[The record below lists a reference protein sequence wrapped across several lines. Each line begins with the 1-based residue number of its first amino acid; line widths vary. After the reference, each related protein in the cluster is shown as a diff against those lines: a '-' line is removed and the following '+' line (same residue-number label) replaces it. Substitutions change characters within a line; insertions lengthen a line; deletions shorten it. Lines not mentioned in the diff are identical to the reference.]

1 MSKFSSIALCALLS
15 LPLATTSAVAASKS
29 DPRPVTKNFAAG
41 QFSWGKGGDF
51 VYLWAPFNNNGQ
63 LEICGLYSTKGNSI
77 GARFSDQAMRE
88 AGIRLGKKYMTRG
101 LKYFAFVPNEG
112 RKNGHIGE
120 LAKCKVTKHPFPA
133 TPADLKIK
141 FRDGKYRI
149 DK

>member
-1 MSKFSSIALCALLS
+1 MSKFPLIALCALLAF
-15 LPLATTSAVAASKS
+15 PLTSVSASASSKS
-29 DPRPVTKNFAAG
+29 DPRPVTKSFAAG

-51 VYLWAPFNNNGQ
+51 VFLWAPFNNNGQ

-77 GARFSDQAMRE
+77 GSRFSDQAMRE
-88 AGIRLGKKYMTRG
+88 AGIRLGKKYVIRG

-120 LAKCKVTKHPFPA
+120 LAKCKVTKHPYPA
-133 TPADLKIK
+133 NANDLKIK
-141 FRDGKYRI
+141 FREGKYRI